1 LTDPILRVSNLR
13 VVYPLRRQAVLAVDD
28 VSFELE
34 RGGRLGIVGESG
46 SGKSTLGFSILR
58 LLRPPGRIETG
69 SIEFEGRDLIA
80 MDEATLTGLRGSR
93 LAMVYQ
99 DPFTYLNPVMRV
111 GIQVAEVL
119 TAHRGLS
126 RRAAR
131 DVVVELL
138 QRLDLPNPAAL
149 MEAYPHQLSGGQRQ
163 RIVIA
168 TAVALAPS
176 LLIADEPTTALDVT
190 VQAQIL
196 QLLASLAQEQHIS
209 LVLIS
214 HDLGVVRAVCD
225 QVAVMYRGRIVETG
239 AAETVLSRPRD
250 PYTKQ
255 LVTASARL
263 GDIAVTSRARMQDP
277 A

>member
-1 LTDPILRVSNLR
+1 
-13 VVYPLRRQAVLAVDD
+13 
-28 VSFELE
+28 
-34 RGGRLGIVGESG
+34 
-46 SGKSTLGFSILR
+46 
-58 LLRPPGRIETG
+58 
-69 SIEFEGRDLIA
+69 
-80 MDEATLTGLRGSR
+80 
-93 LAMVYQ
+93 MVYQ
-99 DPFTYLNPVMRV
+99 DPFTYLNPVMQV
-111 GIQVAEVL
+111 GSQVAEVL

-131 DVVVELL
+131 DAIVELL
-138 QRLDLPNPAAL
+138 QRLDLPSPAAL

-209 LVLIS
+209 LLLIS

-263 GDIAVTSRARMQDP
+263 GGIAVTSGARMQDP

>member
-1 LTDPILRVSNLR
+1 MTDPILRVSNLR

-239 AAETVLSRPRD
+239 AAETVLSQPRD

>member
-239 AAETVLSRPRD
+239 AAETVLSQPRD